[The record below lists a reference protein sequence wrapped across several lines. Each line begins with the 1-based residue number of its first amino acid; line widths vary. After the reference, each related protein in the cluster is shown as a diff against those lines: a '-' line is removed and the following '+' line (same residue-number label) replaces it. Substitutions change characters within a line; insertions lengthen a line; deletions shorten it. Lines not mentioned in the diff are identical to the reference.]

1 LRDLRAHNQN
11 DYREPIGGDAGPAG
25 PRRRG
30 AVRQGHD
37 GRQASGAQDRKRRQ
51 AGWCEGGAPLHER
64 CPEAMPM
71 IEGPEA
77 PKWC

>member
-1 LRDLRAHNQN
+1 MAQFDKVMTVAELR
-11 DYREPIGGDAGPAG
+11 
-25 PRRRG
+25 
-30 AVRQGHD
+30 
-37 GRQASGAQDRKRRQ
+37 GAQDRKRRQ